1 MTINKISGGKFG
13 GIRSVYIDYLENVTD
28 VAVIPNSYVEIP
40 IRESSTS
47 VKSTTQ
53 VIKSG
58 KLYEIKLEGFSSG
71 IDETNLA
78 GFELFNDR
86 KIIAWFTDF
95 HDQQFAIGTL
105 TEPAR
110 ILVDSNYPEDHTKAM
125 GFQFSIVSR
134 QTVGLAVL

>member
-13 GIRSVYIDYLENVTD
+13 GIQCVFIDFIENVTD
-28 VAVIPNSYVEIP
+28 VGVIPNSFVEIP
-40 IRESSTS
+40 IRESTTS

-53 VIKSG
+53 VTKSG
-58 KLYEIKLEGFSSG
+58 KHYEIKLEGFSSG

-78 GFELFNDR
+78 AFEAFNDR

-95 HDQQFAIGTL
+95 HDQQLAIGTL

-110 ILVDSNYPEDHTKAM
+110 ILIDSNFPEDHTKAM
-125 GFQFSIVSR
+125 GFQFTITSK
-134 QTVGLAVL
+134 QTVGLTVL